1 MIFAV
6 VMIKI
11 HTFPLFAIRPFYL
24 TIRALQ
30 KAINDVIQSRRAI
43 NAMNNLF
50 PLATAQELIDGRF
63 FKLNF

>member
-1 MIFAV
+1 
-6 VMIKI
+6 MIKI

-50 PLATAQELIDGRF
+50 PLATVQELTDGMFF
-63 FKLNF
+63 FK